1 VKKMARLVL
10 FFGSWF
16 LVLFLF
22 TTGMQC
28 LEIWDNMTRFVPIP
42 SGGTL
47 SKFISI
53 AWDSLPLA
61 LYSVLLLALSYA
73 SRRRIPVFL
82 NRLVLFVLA
91 LSLTLGIAL
100 GLSRLSNGF
109 LPEGEEVPVTLGK
122 PGLVVSV
129 ADTVIVLLED
139 PAQKDGSRVVSIP
152 GRPLIYQE
160 VPRGPENTIPDLPPI
175 LFYQEESV
183 LLNSLFID
191 ISLTAKQF
199 HTRIQEGLVPFTVY
213 AGALIFL
220 LVSLGFVMN
229 LSVWP
234 LANLFFGALIFRGIL
249 ALESFL
255 NFREIQGFIAS
266 FLGNRLPEYL
276 ISPVVFINIG
286 ILLILYDL
294 VSFFAWGRRVKREN

>member
-1 VKKMARLVL
+1 MARLVL
-10 FFGSWF
+10 FFCSWF
-16 LVLFLF
+16 LVFFLF
-22 TTGMQC
+22 FAAVQC
-28 LEIWDNMTRFVPIP
+28 LEIWDNMTRFVPTS
-42 SGGTL
+42 SGGVL
-47 SKFISI
+47 SKFISV

-73 SRRRIPVFL
+73 SRRRIPAFL
-82 NRLVLFVLA
+82 SRLVLFVLA
-91 LSLTLGIAL
+91 LSLTLGIVL
-100 GLSRLSNGF
+100 GLSRLPNTPS
-109 LPEGEEVPVTLGK
+109 PDGEEIPVTLGK
-122 PGLVVSV
+122 PGLVVSE

-139 PAQKDGSRVVSIP
+139 PAQRDGSRVVSIP

-160 VPRGPENTIPDLPPI
+160 VPPGPGNTMPDLPPVR
-175 LFYQEESV
+175 FYREESL

-191 ISLTAKQF
+191 ISLTARQF
-199 HTRIQEGLVPFTVY
+199 HARIQEGLVPFAAY

-249 ALESFL
+249 AFEAFL
-255 NFREIQGFIAS
+255 NFREIQDFIVS

-276 ISPVVFINIG
+276 ISPVVFMNIG